1 MGPDDDRES
10 SIFPSSGDWVCE
22 MARRDDYDY
31 GSHHGEIVHT
41 QDLFHSHNCDNFR
54 EQAANAALVYEM
66 TIHQTIQ
73 KIVSQKWEMSVLHQ
87 C

>member
-10 SIFPSSGDWVCE
+10 SIFLSSGDWVCE
-22 MARRDDYDY
+22 MAWHDDYD
-31 GSHHGEIVHT
+31 SHPGEIVHR
-41 QDLFHSHNCDNFR
+41 QDLFHSHNCDNFP
-54 EQAANAALVYEM
+54 EQAANAALVYGM